1 MKATKNDVMI
11 VAIVGILAF
20 LIGITCVV
28 LGAHVRMSRLAGT
41 GAVTIGASIVL
52 MELAVIGYFGV
63 KRSKQ

>member
-1 MKATKNDVMI
+1 MKATKNDVML

-20 LIGITCVV
+20 LIGIICVV
-28 LGAHVRMSRLAGT
+28 IGAHTGVSGLAGT